1 MSASQCH
8 LERNADLNE
17 TLAREGSAFLE
28 LAMSVCASA
37 TFPILYFAS
46 ALQAY
51 AVDRIVAFL
60 AGQYTKAK
68 ERHWTEI
75 GKFSCS
81 RASKPLDSHFSGLSY
96 PKKEK
101 VNKTKLSSGKSTKP
115 MPLPVEHAVPL
126 LHCMHMSDFH
136 GFPIYQTQKT
146 RNTHASLFIQWQIHY
161 KKPKSMEQ

>member
-68 ERHWTEI
+68 ERH
-75 GKFSCS
+75 
-81 RASKPLDSHFSGLSY
+81 
-96 PKKEK
+96 
-101 VNKTKLSSGKSTKP
+101 
-115 MPLPVEHAVPL
+115 
-126 LHCMHMSDFH
+126 
-136 GFPIYQTQKT
+136 
-146 RNTHASLFIQWQIHY
+146 
-161 KKPKSMEQ
+161 